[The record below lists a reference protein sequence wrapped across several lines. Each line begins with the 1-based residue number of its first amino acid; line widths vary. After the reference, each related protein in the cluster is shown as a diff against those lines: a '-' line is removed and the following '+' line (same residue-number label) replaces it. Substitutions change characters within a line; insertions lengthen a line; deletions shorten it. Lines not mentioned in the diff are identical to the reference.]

1 MYEKFTPLTFSLKV
15 IKTEGYPLSHKTTK
29 NTFGSVLYIRASTGI
44 KMMFLFSIHLYN
56 FF

>member
-15 IKTEGYPLSHKTTK
+15 IKTEGYRLSHKTTK
-29 NTFGSVLYIRASTGI
+29 TTFVSVLYIRASTGI

>member
-15 IKTEGYPLSHKTTK
+15 SKTEGYQLSHKTTK

-44 KMMFLFSIHLYN
+44 KMMFLFYIRLYN